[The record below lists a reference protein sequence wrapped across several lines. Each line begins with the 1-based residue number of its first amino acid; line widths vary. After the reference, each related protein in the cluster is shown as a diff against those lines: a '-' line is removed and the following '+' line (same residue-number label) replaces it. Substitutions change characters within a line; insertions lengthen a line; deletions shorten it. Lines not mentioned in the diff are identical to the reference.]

1 MKSNSETD
9 EDKLNLYLKF
19 VLILYQN
26 CNEYFYS
33 SDVKVL
39 IDILLREIEMNISGC
54 SNLMQNSTNI
64 SS

>member
-54 SNLMQNSTNI
+54 STLMQNSTNI